1 MDKQQCE
8 RLLREPHPAPAR
20 PNTDTCWCWGWS
32 QRETLR
38 DTRGQ
43 PALRGAGSA
52 AAGGRT
58 PTCPRGPRA
67 EPRADGCV
75 SPPQCA
81 AATWPSR
88 ASSSRT
94 RSTSA
99 PTTTS
104 SSTAP
109 AVTAA
114 GTSSP
119 GRSSRRWAGPTTP
132 SASSAAPAGGT
143 SGTRGLRAH
152 IPRFIS
158 RVPVLLLGCRKP
170 FPIGDKVTFSGKDC
184 VCQNC
189 SHSLISTKPIKIH
202 GPSHCAGC
210 KEEIKQGQSLLALEK
225 QWHVSCFK
233 CQTCGI
239 ILTGEYISKDGVPY
253 CESDYHAQFGIKC
266 ETCDRY
272 ISGRVL
278 EAGGKHYHPTCA
290 RCVRCHQMFTEGEE
304 MYLTGSEVWHPIC
317 KQAARAEKKL
327 KHRRT
332 SETSI
337 SPPGSSIGS
346 PNRVI
351 CDIYESFDIRQRR
364 ASSPGYIDS
373 PTYSRQGMSPTI
385 PRSPHHFY
393 RSAAGESNIY
403 RKPPIYKRHDNIP
416 AATKSK
422 TSEDIAQSS
431 KYSPAY
437 SPDPYYHS
445 ESEYWSFQGSP
456 KAPRAR
462 RFSSGGEE
470 DGYERGMHKIQ
481 SGIGRLILREE
492 MKARS
497 NSYADPWTPPRS
509 SASSREALHTAGYEG
524 SLNGS
529 PRMHYLA
536 DSDPLISKSASLPAY
551 RRNGLHRPPSA
562 ELFHYDS
569 TNAVNW
575 GMREYKVRWLS
586 GVTAT
591 WR

>member
-1 MDKQQCE
+1 MSTSTVPYQQSPYTPGSGSSVIQCY
-8 RLLREPHPAPAR
+8 RCG
-20 PNTDTCWCWGWS
+20 DTCKGEVVRVQNNHFHIRCFTCQVCGCNLAQS
-32 QRETLR
+32 GFFFKNQEYICTHDYQQLYG
-38 DTRGQ
+38 TRCDSCGDFITGEVIS
-43 PALRGAGSA
+43 AL
-52 AAGGRT
+52 GRT
-58 PTCPRGPRA
+58 YHPKCFV
-67 EPRADGCV
+67 C
-75 SPPQCA
+75 
-81 AATWPSR
+81 
-88 ASSSRT
+88 
-94 RSTSA
+94 ST
-99 PTTTS
+99 
-104 SSTAP
+104 
-109 AVTAA
+109 
-114 GTSSP
+114 
-119 GRSSRRWAGPTTP
+119 
-132 SASSAAPAGGT
+132 
-143 SGTRGLRAH
+143 
-152 IPRFIS
+152 
-158 RVPVLLLGCRKP
+158 CRKP

-278 EAGGKHYHPTCA
+278 EAGGKHYHPACA

-351 CDIYESFDIRQRR
+351 CDIYESFDMRQRR

-403 RKPPIYKRHDNIP
+403 RKPPIYKRHDDIP

-445 ESEYWSFQGSP
+445 ESEYWSFQSSP

-575 GMREYKVRWLS
+575 GMREYKIYPYELLLVKTRGRNQLPKDVDRTRLERHLS
-586 GVTAT
+586 QEEFYQIFGMTIAEFDRLAL
-591 WR
+591 WKRNELKKQARLF